1 MQRRSGCE
9 NSLENSLKE
18 NSSLIRGLCWILSA
32 GAVCLLVAA
41 AATVPAQ
48 TLTASPTDAP
58 SDLTLIEV
66 VQDAQHNY
74 PTIHISEQELNAA
87 VANIRLARTSY
98 LPRLDGIVQV
108 NRATRNN
115 VFGTLLPQSI
125 LPSMS
130 GPVIG
135 TNNGGSVWG
144 SATGLL
150 INWQPFDFG
159 LRHARVESATAS
171 RDRANAFV
179 ETSQLEISSAAAD
192 AFLTLLAARQ
202 TKHSAQV
209 AVDNWEVLRKSIH
222 ALTAAEL
229 RPGAD
234 ESRVEAERAAA
245 STQLALATESVE
257 MSEATLAKFLSKP
270 SDITKPLNATRL
282 LGEVPIGI
290 EEDIAF
296 HPENTPAA
304 LEQRA
309 VVSQSTAEL
318 RATNRSWVPQFN
330 LEAAGYG
337 RGTGAETN
345 GQRLSGANG
354 LAPTVGN
361 YAVGVNV
368 TFGFLDFASIHARE
382 TSQAATLKAEQARE
396 TLVERQ
402 LQEQFAQAQAALRA
416 MRTIAKN
423 TPIQAEAARTVL
435 TQATARYKA
444 GLTSIDDVAEAQRLV
459 VQAEMDD
466 SIARLNVWRAFLQL
480 QSVRGDLQPFLQ
492 AAQ

>member
-1 MQRRSGCE
+1 
-9 NSLENSLKE
+9 LKA
-18 NSSLIRGLCWILSA
+18 NNQFTRDARWVRAIGLGYFLMLSA
-32 GAVCLLVAA
+32 SSVALAQSPVAA
-41 AATVPAQ
+41 TSAA
-48 TLTASPTDAP
+48 AP
-58 SDLTLIEV
+58 DLTVVQV
-66 VQDAQHNY
+66 VQDAQKNY
-74 PTIHISEQELNAA
+74 PAIHVSEQELNAA

-98 LPRLDGIVQV
+98 LPRLDGIVEV

-115 VFGTLLPQSI
+115 VFGTLLPQNT

-135 TNNGGSVWG
+135 TNNSGSVWG

-150 INWQPFDFG
+150 VNWQPFDFG
-159 LRHARVESATAS
+159 LRRAKVESAAAA

-179 ETSQLEISSAAAD
+179 QRSQLEVSSASAD
-192 AFLTLLAARQ
+192 AFLTALAAGQ
-202 TKHSAQV
+202 AQNAAQV
-209 AVDNWEVLRKSIH
+209 AVDNWETLRKSIH
-222 ALTAAEL
+222 ALTTAEL

-234 ESRVEAERAAA
+234 ESRIEAEKAAA
-245 STQLALATESVE
+245 NTQLALATEAVE
-257 MSEATLAKFLSKP
+257 MSQATLAKFLSKP
-270 SDITKPLNATRL
+270 DDITRPLNSAHL
-282 LGEVPIGI
+282 LGEVPLGA
-290 EEDIAF
+290 EEDAAF
-296 HPENTPAA
+296 HPENTPAM
-304 LEQRA
+304 LEQHA
-309 VVSQSTAEL
+309 VVSQSVSEL
-318 RATNRSWVPQFN
+318 RATDRSWVPQFN

-361 YAVGVNV
+361 YAVGLNV

-382 TSQAATLKAEQARE
+382 ASQAATLRAEQSRE
-396 TLVERQ
+396 TLAGRQ
-402 LQEQFAQAQAALRA
+402 LQEQYAQARAALRA
-416 MRTIAKN
+416 MRSVAKN
-423 TPIQAEAARTVL
+423 TPIQAAAAHTAL
-435 TQATARYKA
+435 AQATARYKA
-444 GLTSIDDVAEAQRLV
+444 GLSSIDDVAQAQRLV

>member
-1 MQRRSGCE
+1 M
-9 NSLENSLKE
+9 
-18 NSSLIRGLCWILSA
+18 
-32 GAVCLLVAA
+32 AA
-41 AATVPAQ
+41 AAAVPAQ
-48 TLTASPTDAP
+48 SKTAAP
-58 SDLTLIEV
+58 VDSSSGLTLVEV

-98 LPRLDGIVQV
+98 LPRLDGIAQV

-115 VFGTLLPQSI
+115 VFGTLLPQSV

-159 LRHARVESATAS
+159 LRRAQVASATAS
-171 RDRANAFV
+171 RDRANASV
-179 ETSQLEISSAAAD
+179 ERSQLEISSAAAD

-202 TKHSAQV
+202 TKSSAQV

-229 RPGAD
+229 RAGAD
-234 ESRVEAERAAA
+234 ESRVEAEEAAA
-245 STQLALATESVE
+245 STQLALATEAVE

-270 SDITKPLNATRL
+270 SDITKPLNSRRL
-282 LGEVPIGI
+282 LGDVPGI
-290 EEDIAF
+290 EDDRAF
-296 HPENTPAA
+296 HPEKTPVV

-309 VVSQSTAEL
+309 VVSQSAAEL
-318 RATNRSWVPQFN
+318 RATDRSWVPQFN

-345 GQRLSGANG
+345 GQRQSGANG
-354 LAPTVGN
+354 LTPTVGN
-361 YAVGVNV
+361 YAVGLNV

-382 TSQAATLKAEQARE
+382 ASQAARLKAEQSRE

-423 TPIQAEAARTVL
+423 TPIQAEAARTAL
-435 TQATARYKA
+435 AQATARYKA
-444 GLTSIDDVAEAQRLV
+444 DLTSIDDVAQAQRLV

-466 SIARLNVWRAFLQL
+466 SIARLNVWCAFLQL
-480 QSVRGDLQPFLQ
+480 QLVRGDLQPFLQ

>member
-1 MQRRSGCE
+1 LNT
-9 NSLENSLKE
+9 NSP
-18 NSSLIRGLCWILSA
+18 LIREARWIRGVGVGCFLVTSA
-32 GAVCLLVAA
+32 SAVVLGQSSVAA
-41 AATVPAQ
+41 SPAATP
-48 TLTASPTDAP
+48 
-58 SDLTLIEV
+58 DLTIVQV
-66 VQDAQHNY
+66 VQDAQQNY
-74 PTIHISEQELNAA
+74 PAIHVSEQELNAS

-115 VFGTLLPQSI
+115 VFGTLLPQNT

-150 INWQPFDFG
+150 VNWQPFDFG
-159 LRHARVESATAS
+159 LRHAKVEAAAAA
-171 RDRANAFV
+171 RDRANAYV
-179 ETSQLEISSAAAD
+179 QRSQLEVSSAAAD
-192 AFLTLLAARQ
+192 AFLTALAARQ
-202 TKHSAQV
+202 TQNSAQV

-234 ESRVEAERAAA
+234 ESRIDAEKAAA
-245 STQLALATESVE
+245 NTQVALATEAVE
-257 MSEATLAKFLSKP
+257 MSVATLSKFLSKP
-270 SDITKPLNATRL
+270 DDITRPLNSAHL
-282 LGEVPIGI
+282 LGEVPLGA
-290 EEDIAF
+290 EDGGAF
-296 HPENTPAA
+296 HPENTPAM
-304 LEQRA
+304 LEQHA
-309 VVSQSTAEL
+309 VVSQSASEL
-318 RATNRSWVPQFN
+318 RATDRSWVPQFN

-345 GQRLSGANG
+345 GQRLDGANG

-361 YAVGVNV
+361 FAVGLNV
-368 TFGFLDFASIHARE
+368 TFGFLDFASIHARQA
-382 TSQAATLKAEQARE
+382 SQAATLKAEQSRE
-396 TLVERQ
+396 TLVGRE
-402 LQEQFAQAQAALRA
+402 LQEQFAQAQAALKA
-416 MRTIAKN
+416 MRSVAKN
-423 TPIQAEAARTVL
+423 TPIQVAAARTAL
-435 TQATARYKA
+435 SQATARYKA
-444 GLTSIDDVAEAQRLV
+444 GLTSIDDVAQAQRLV

-480 QSVRGDLQPFLQ
+480 RAVRGDLQPFLQ

>member
-1 MQRRSGCE
+1 M
-9 NSLENSLKE
+9 
-18 NSSLIRGLCWILSA
+18 
-32 GAVCLLVAA
+32 VCFL
-41 AATVPAQ
+41 AATASAVMLAQ
-48 TLTASPTDAP
+48 SATPTATSELTIAQ
-58 SDLTLIEV
+58 V
-66 VQDAQHNY
+66 VQDAQQNY
-74 PTIHISEQELNAA
+74 PAIHVSEQELNGAA
-87 VANIRLARTSY
+87 ANIRLARTSY
-98 LPRLDGIVQV
+98 LPRLDGIFEV

-150 INWQPFDFG
+150 VNWQPFDFG
-159 LRHARVESATAS
+159 MRHAKVESAVAA
-171 RDRANAFV
+171 RDRANAHV
-179 ETSQLEISSAAAD
+179 QRSQLEVSSAAAD
-192 AFLTLLAARQ
+192 AFLTVLAAGQAQ
-202 TKHSAQV
+202 TAAQA
-209 AVDNWEVLRKSIH
+209 AVDNWETLRKSIH

-234 ESRVEAERAAA
+234 ESRIEAEKAAA
-245 STQLALATESVE
+245 NTQLALATEAVE
-257 MSEATLAKFLSKP
+257 MGQATLSKFFSKP
-270 SDITKPLNATRL
+270 DDITRPLNSAHL
-282 LGEVPIGI
+282 LGEVPLGA
-290 EEDIAF
+290 EDDGAF
-296 HPENTPAA
+296 HPENTPAM
-304 LEQRA
+304 LEQHA
-309 VVSQSTAEL
+309 VTSQAASEL
-318 RATNRSWVPQFN
+318 RATDRSWVPQFN

-361 YAVGVNV
+361 YAVGLNV

-382 TSQAATLKAEQARE
+382 ASQAATLQAEESRE
-396 TLVERQ
+396 TLVGRQ
-402 LQEQFAQAQAALRA
+402 IQEQFAQARAALRA
-416 MRTIAKN
+416 MRIIAKN
-423 TPIQAEAARTVL
+423 TPIQAAAARTAL
-435 TQATARYKA
+435 SQATARYKA
-444 GLTSIDDVAEAQRLV
+444 GLSSIDDVAQAQRLV